1 MGDSPS
7 LPLNI
12 SRETLQSNTIIK
24 KIKTLLVK
32 KVLNNLRKKASK
44 KPEEY
49 LNFFKN
55 FGEVMKEGLCGNNSK
70 EEKEIILEL
79 CRFRSIN
86 EANPISLDLYIDKM
100 LNKQKNIYFLNGE
113 NINAMKS
120 NPQIEGFKNRSIN
133 VILLADYVDNFWV
146 NVVNKYKNKELKSIT
161 NNNINL
167 DDIKK
172 IEKIEKTNKIEEQN
186 DLIKLIK
193 ETLEEKV
200 KEIKISSKLVNS
212 PACISTPEGS
222 INLRM
227 EKFLKEQKQLYK
239 KTTKIM

>member
-1 MGDSPS
+1 MG
-7 LPLNI
+7 
-12 SRETLQSNTIIK
+12 TSNDIPI
-24 KIKTLLVK
+24 
-32 KVLNNLRKKASK
+32 NLD
-44 KPEEY
+44 Y
-49 LNFFKN
+49 
-55 FGEVMKEGLCGNNSK
+55 
-70 EEKEIILEL
+70 
-79 CRFRSIN
+79 
-86 EANPISLDLYIDKM
+86 YIDKM

-113 NINAMKS
+113 NINSMKN
-120 NPQIEGFKNRSIN
+120 NPQLEGFKNRRID

-200 KEIKISSKLVNS
+200 KEIKISSKLV
-212 PACISTPEGS
+212 
-222 INLRM
+222 
-227 EKFLKEQKQLYK
+227 
-239 KTTKIM
+239 